1 MGAMRRINLTLLAAV
16 ATFATCAA
24 DDHDTAQVA
33 ANDSTAMSVSTAIA
47 MTDSIK
53 NAEGTDFIIEVAQAS
68 DIAGGGSAIKTDSIP
83 GITLFNGQPNIYDM
97 PYSISANYPNYR
109 RLAGNTAVL
118 VAGGATALIIL
129 ECLPENSTQW
139 DRKDI
144 KNVPFFQ
151 RYYNNVI
158 RGPHWDGD
166 TWFFNYVLHPYAGA
180 AYFMSARSQGFN
192 MWYSALY
199 SFCISTF
206 FWEYGV
212 EAFMERPSI
221 QDLIVTPVVGS
232 IIGELF
238 YRAKRQIVHNDYRL
252 LGSKP
257 LGYVVAFLLDPVNEM
272 LGYFRGNHAHSYYS
286 RHSLTHHIPTE
297 VSFTPTVTSAP
308 DSSLPPMARIGNH
321 GFTPGFN
328 LTVTF

>member
-1 MGAMRRINLTLLAAV
+1 MGTLNRIYFTLIAAS
-16 ATFATCAA
+16 AAFSAFAA
-24 DDHDTAQVA
+24 DMDDARVSASEAAGRVNVA
-33 ANDSTAMSVSTAIA
+33 GAIA
-47 MTDSIK
+47 ATDSIRR
-53 NAEGTDFIIEVAQAS
+53 AEGADFIMDVAEAS
-68 DIAGGGSAIKTDSIP
+68 DVAAAGSAIKTDSIP
-83 GITLFNGQPNIYDM
+83 GLTLFNGQPNIYDM
-97 PYSISANYPNYR
+97 PYSISGNYPNYR

-118 VAGGATALIIL
+118 VAGGAAALIIL

-144 KNVPFFQ
+144 KDVPFFQ

-232 IIGELF
+232 IIGEFF
-238 YRAKRQIVHNDYRL
+238 YRAKRHIVHNDYRL

-286 RHSLTHHIPTE
+286 RNSVRRHIEPEVSLTPTA
-297 VSFTPTVTSAP
+297 TTGCDT
-308 DSSLPPMARIGNH
+308 SLPPMARLGNR